1 MKELTIL
8 QTISHLSIH
17 PDKLREIILKTIRD
31 RKTLKFK
38 KGQFTGAPTV
48 LFFVG

>member
-1 MKELTIL
+1 MY
-8 QTISHLSIH
+8 
-17 PDKLREIILKTIRD
+17 PDKLGEIILKAIRD

-38 KGQFTGAPTV
+38 KGQFTGALAV